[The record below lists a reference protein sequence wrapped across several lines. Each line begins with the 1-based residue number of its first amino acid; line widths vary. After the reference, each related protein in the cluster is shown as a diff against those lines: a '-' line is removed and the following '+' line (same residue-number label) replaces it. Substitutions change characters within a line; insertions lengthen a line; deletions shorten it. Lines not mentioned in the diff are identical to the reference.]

1 MKISRAT
8 LLSSTPQEAA
18 DLLYEAGKSLRGV
31 NLKKSSWLLIA
42 SSLHIQRASDILLS
56 RLEAAATRE
65 HALRVL
71 RIARKQDHRRIKSSG
86 KGKSQGA
93 KENLLAVAFE
103 TSPERDPEEDDY
115 FLMLQQWDEEF
126 LPYYE
131 DWLIEQGELHAA
143 NRKRYHT
150 LLAVSNV
157 QETIHH
163 YAWERLQCE
172 HPERDSLRSRLNDET
187 YHRLLDLIG
196 AGKSLDLNEDE
207 QAFLQEHGL
216 DQMLQYAKYPKES
229 INPHSVCD
237 GISLVGLSIIQ
248 TYTGPKNHPFT
259 VDWDAVVAWLIESV
273 MAVPKPETRQAV
285 IAGAYIF
292 FRDAP
297 AQWIISFLQ
306 RTAVCHSDWTSLLGY
321 AYQRI
326 PEILPADMVDRSE
339 YGMTSYFNRMR
350 WERLLDARTGSS
362 LADYALRKNIEGIIN
377 KRFSI
382 ADRYKNRSTSLLM
395 AGGGMLLRMDYPSFT
410 LICRP
415 SISLVRLETLAK
427 LVDLAMRM
435 VRLRDQIVTFTQS
448 SLAQWIEETYL
459 DLSNN
464 TLPAELALQ
473 VASSLEQHAIAYLM
487 LKEHVLRDVFQAA
500 PFRLRR
506 KHIERFWQ
514 DHETL
519 ETLPFTIASGFQD
532 LRAELGDEA
541 LLEALAHALLDHFK
555 DDWDAPEPVAK
566 LLKETLLRL
575 LRSAAIVFRLQQP
588 WLPPEGRQVRE
599 DDLERTGDIVNFLI
613 QQTENAPLE
622 LSQALLIDPQQGL
635 PRLAG
640 GRLTDLEADCR
651 RLMKVIAGVSQEKIS
666 GGQARVFTCRP
677 ISKIAALDR
686 GNLAGDCS
694 SGSVP
699 LRSLSPHHTYYG
711 IFENDVQQRGY
722 MTVYEAWAV
731 VINKK
736 GEETGERFPVLC
748 LETINVPI
756 RVFDSVQQDLLVI
769 FEAVARSRG
778 LSERLVLITSSGT
791 WNYQNGEVLR
801 QSRRARQGK
810 SVRLFPA
817 DPAIWSVYKLLTHEG
832 NYYTAFYEGAASP
845 YYRDNFRLLDPLQP
859 DIDQVEPENL
869 AEAQR
874 IATLPPKRLCLTA
887 RDEHGPAGFISE
899 FPEIL

>member
-1 MKISRAT
+1 MKISRNI
-8 LLSSTPQEAA
+8 LLSAKPEDAA
-18 DLLYEAGKSLRGV
+18 DLLYEAGKSLRGI

-42 SSLHIQRASDILLS
+42 SSLHVERVSDMMLS
-56 RLEAAATRE
+56 RLETAATRE

-86 KGKSQGA
+86 GAKSQGV
-93 KENLLAVAFE
+93 KENLLAVAAE
-103 TSPERDPEEDDY
+103 TSPERYQEDEND
-115 FLMLQQWDEEF
+115 FLRDH
-126 LPYYE
+126 YYE
-131 DWLIEQGELHAA
+131 DLYPEGDYEEWLIEQGEFDIA

-150 LLAVSNV
+150 LLPVSDL
-157 QETIHH
+157 QQWIHQ
-163 YAWERLQCE
+163 YAWERLQRE
-172 HPERDSLRSRLNDET
+172 HHERDSLRSRLNDET
-187 YHRLLDLIG
+187 YHRLLNFIDVR
-196 AGKSLDLNEDE
+196 KSLDLNEDE
-207 QAFLQEHGL
+207 QAYLQEHGL
-216 DQMLQYAKYPKES
+216 DQMLQYAKDPKEA
-229 INPHSVCD
+229 INPHPVCD
-237 GISLVGLSIIQ
+237 GFSLAGLSIIQ
-248 TYTGPKNHPFT
+248 AYTGPKNHPFT
-259 VDWDAVVAWLIESV
+259 VDWEAVAAWLIESMV
-273 MAVPKPETRQAV
+273 GVPQPETQQAV

-297 AQWIISFLQ
+297 AQWITPFLQ
-306 RTAVCHSDWTSLLGY
+306 LTADCHSDWTSLLGY
-321 AYQRI
+321 AYPRI
-326 PEILPADMVDRSE
+326 PEILPADLGERSK
-339 YGMTSYFNRMR
+339 YGMPYFLNIR

-362 LADYALRKNIEGIIN
+362 LAEYAMRKNIEDILN
-377 KRFSI
+377 QRFLI
-382 ADRYKNRSTSLLM
+382 PDKYKNKSTSLLL
-395 AGGGMLLRMDYPSFT
+395 AGGGMLYRMDYPSFT
-410 LICRP
+410 LLCRP

-427 LVDLAMRM
+427 LVDLAVRM
-435 VRLRDQIVTFTQS
+435 VRLRGRMVTFTQS

-464 TLPAELALQ
+464 ALPAQLALE

-514 DHETL
+514 DHETM
-519 ETLPFTIASGFQD
+519 ETLPFRIPAGFQD
-532 LRAELGDEA
+532 LRAELGDES

-555 DDWDAPEPVAK
+555 EDWAAPEPVTK
-566 LLKETLLRL
+566 SLKETLLRL
-575 LRSAAIVFRLQQP
+575 LRSAAIVFRLQIS

-599 DDLERTGDIVNFLI
+599 DDLERTADIVNFLI

-622 LSQALLIDPQQGL
+622 LSQELLIDPQQGL

-640 GRLTDLEADCR
+640 GRLTELEGDCR

-686 GNLAGDCS
+686 GSLAGDCS

-736 GEETGERFPVLC
+736 GEEAGQRFQVLC

-817 DPAIWSVYKLLTHEG
+817 DPAIWSVYKLLTHEA

-845 YYRDNFRLLDPLQP
+845 YYRDNFRLLDPFQP
-859 DIDQVEPENL
+859 DLDQVEPENL

-874 IATLPPKRLCLTA
+874 IAALPPKRLCLTA

>member
-1 MKISRAT
+1 
-8 LLSSTPQEAA
+8 
-18 DLLYEAGKSLRGV
+18 
-31 NLKKSSWLLIA
+31 
-42 SSLHIQRASDILLS
+42 
-56 RLEAAATRE
+56 
-65 HALRVL
+65 
-71 RIARKQDHRRIKSSG
+71 
-86 KGKSQGA
+86 
-93 KENLLAVAFE
+93 
-103 TSPERDPEEDDY
+103 
-115 FLMLQQWDEEF
+115 
-126 LPYYE
+126 
-131 DWLIEQGELHAA
+131 
-143 NRKRYHT
+143 
-150 LLAVSNV
+150 
-157 QETIHH
+157 
-163 YAWERLQCE
+163 
-172 HPERDSLRSRLNDET
+172 
-187 YHRLLDLIG
+187 
-196 AGKSLDLNEDE
+196 
-207 QAFLQEHGL
+207 
-216 DQMLQYAKYPKES
+216 
-229 INPHSVCD
+229 
-237 GISLVGLSIIQ
+237 
-248 TYTGPKNHPFT
+248 
-259 VDWDAVVAWLIESV
+259 
-273 MAVPKPETRQAV
+273 
-285 IAGAYIF
+285 
-292 FRDAP
+292 
-297 AQWIISFLQ
+297 
-306 RTAVCHSDWTSLLGY
+306 
-321 AYQRI
+321 
-326 PEILPADMVDRSE
+326 
-339 YGMTSYFNRMR
+339 
-350 WERLLDARTGSS
+350 
-362 LADYALRKNIEGIIN
+362 
-377 KRFSI
+377 
-382 ADRYKNRSTSLLM
+382 
-395 AGGGMLLRMDYPSFT
+395 
-410 LICRP
+410 
-415 SISLVRLETLAK
+415 
-427 LVDLAMRM
+427 M
-435 VRLRDQIVTFTQS
+435 VRLRGQIVTFTQS

-464 TLPAELALQ
+464 ALPADLALQ

-487 LKEHVLRDVFQAA
+487 LKENVLRDVFQAA

-514 DHETL
+514 DRETL
-519 ETLPFTIASGFQD
+519 ETLPFTTPAGFQD

-555 DDWDAPEPVAK
+555 DDWDAPEPVVK
-566 LLKETLLRL
+566 SLKETLLRL

-588 WLPPEGRQVRE
+588 WLPYEGRMVRE

-640 GRLTDLEADCR
+640 GRLTDLEGDCR

-731 VINKK
+731 VMNKK
-736 GEETGERFPVLC
+736 GAEIGERFPVLC

-778 LSERLVLITSSGT
+778 LAERLVLITNSGT

-845 YYRDNFRLLDPLQP
+845 YYRDNFRSLDPFQP
-859 DIDQVEPENL
+859 DVDPIEPENL

-874 IATLPPKRLCLTA
+874 IAALLPKQLCLTA
-887 RDEHGPAGFISE
+887 RDEHGHAGFISE
-899 FPEIL
+899 FPEIF